1 MKLLSVVM
9 PCFNEQD
16 TIRDIVASVLSAP
29 RLGLE
34 IELII
39 VDDGSKDCSRE
50 IITELADSNPAI
62 KSVLQD
68 RNSGKGAAVRK
79 GIDLATGDI
88 ILIQDADL
96 EYDPTEYPRLLT
108 PIVGGHA
115 DVVYGSRF
123 AGGDVRR
130 VLYFWHS
137 VANRMLTLLSNM
149 FTNLNLSDMECCF
162 KIFKREII
170 QSIVLREDRFGI
182 EPEITAKLARIKPAV
197 RIYEVGISYQGRTYS
212 EGKKIGLP
220 DAFRALYC
228 IVRYSLGRS

>member
-1 MKLLSVVM
+1 M
-9 PCFNEQD
+9 PCYNEQD
-16 TIRDIVASVLSAP
+16 TIRDIVDSVLSAP
-29 RLGLE
+29 RLGLD

-39 VDDGSKDCSRE
+39 VDDGSIDRSRE
-50 IITELADSNPAI
+50 IIAELAERHPVI
-62 KSVLQD
+62 QSVLQD
-68 RNSGKGAAVRK
+68 QNRGKGAAVRT
-79 GIDLATGDI
+79 GIAMASGDI
-88 ILIQDADL
+88 VLIQDADL
-96 EYDPTEYPRLLT
+96 EYDPAEYPRLLA
-108 PIVGGHA
+108 PIVDGHA

-123 AGGDVRR
+123 SGGDVRR

-162 KIFKREII
+162 KIFKRGII
-170 QSIVLREDRFGI
+170 QSMVLKEDRFGI
-182 EPEITAKLARIKPAV
+182 EPEITAKLARMKPAV

-228 IVRYSLGRS
+228 IVRYGLGRS

>member
-1 MKLLSVVM
+1 M
-9 PCFNEQD
+9 PCYNEQD

-29 RLGLE
+29 RLGLD

-39 VDDGSKDCSRE
+39 VDDGSKDRSRE
-50 IITELADSNPAI
+50 IIAELAERHPVI

-68 RNSGKGAAVRK
+68 QNRGKGAAVRT
-79 GIDLATGDI
+79 GIAMASGDI
-88 ILIQDADL
+88 VLIQDADL
-96 EYDPTEYPRLLT
+96 EYDPAEYPRLLA
-108 PIVGGHA
+108 PIVDGHA

-123 AGGDVRR
+123 SGGDVRR

-162 KIFKREII
+162 KIFKRGII
-170 QSIVLREDRFGI
+170 QSMVLRENRFGI
-182 EPEITAKLARIKPAV
+182 EPEITAKLARMKPAV
-197 RIYEVGISYQGRTYS
+197 RLYEVGISYQGRTYS

-228 IVRYSLGRS
+228 IVRYGLGRS

>member
-1 MKLLSVVM
+1 M
-9 PCFNEQD
+9 PCYNEQD
-16 TIRDIVASVLSAP
+16 TIRDIVGSVLSAP
-29 RLGLE
+29 RLDLD

-39 VDDGSKDCSRE
+39 VDDGSKDRSRE
-50 IITELADSNPAI
+50 IIAELVKNHPVI
-62 KSVLQD
+62 KSVLQEQN
-68 RNSGKGAAVRK
+68 RGKGAAVRT
-79 GIDLATGDI
+79 GIAMASGDI
-88 ILIQDADL
+88 VLIQDADL
-96 EYDPTEYPRLLT
+96 EYDPAEYPRLLA
-108 PIVGGHA
+108 PIVDGHA

-123 AGGDVRR
+123 SGGDVRR

-162 KIFKREII
+162 KIFKREIV

-228 IVRYSLGRS
+228 IVRYGLGRS

>member
-1 MKLLSVVM
+1 MKSLTVVM
-9 PCFNEQD
+9 PCYNEQD
-16 TIRDIVASVLSAP
+16 TIRDIVDSVLSAP
-29 RLGLE
+29 RLGLD

-39 VDDGSKDCSRE
+39 VDDGSKDSSRE
-50 IITELADSNPAI
+50 IIAELADLNPVI

-68 RNSGKGAAVRK
+68 QNRGKGAAVRT
-79 GIDLATGDI
+79 GIGLATGDI
-88 ILIQDADL
+88 VLIQDADL
-96 EYDPTEYPRLLT
+96 EYDPTEYPRLLA
-108 PIVGGHA
+108 PIMGGHA

-137 VANRMLTLLSNM
+137 IANRMLTLLSNM

-162 KIFKREII
+162 KVFKREIV
-170 QSIVLREDRFGI
+170 QSINLKEDRFGI
-182 EPEITAKLARIKPAV
+182 EPEITAKIARMKPAI

-212 EGKKIGLP
+212 EGKKIGLS

-228 IVRYSLGRS
+228 IVRYGLGRS